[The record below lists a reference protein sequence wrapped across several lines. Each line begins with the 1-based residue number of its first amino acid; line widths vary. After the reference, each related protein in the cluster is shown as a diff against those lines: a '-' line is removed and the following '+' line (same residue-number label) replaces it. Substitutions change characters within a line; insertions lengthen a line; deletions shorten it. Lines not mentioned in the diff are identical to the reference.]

1 MPAARRETM
10 RGVADRPNVLFFH
23 VDNLGFA
30 KLSCYSG
37 GPFRGVTTERID
49 AFARDGFR
57 LTNYCPESQ
66 CTPSRAALLT
76 GRHAVRSGTHSV
88 PLGAPGGWGL
98 VAWELT
104 LGDLLS
110 DAGYTCAA
118 YGKWHVGEGPGR
130 WPTDKGFEEW
140 YGPPPPTTRRCGPPT
155 RSTTR
160 RVTRSRTCWRAGAA
174 TPTSSSAS
182 T

>member
-1 MPAARRETM
+1 MARAGRSATDVDDGGT
-10 RGVADRPNVLFFH
+10 RPPNVLFFH
-23 VDNLGFA
+23 VDNLGFGE
-30 KLSCYSG
+30 LSCYSG

-104 LGDLLS
+104 
-110 DAGYTCAA
+110 
-118 YGKWHVGEGPGR
+118 
-130 WPTDKGFEEW
+130 
-140 YGPPPPTTRRCGPPT
+140 
-155 RSTTR
+155 
-160 RVTRSRTCWRAGAA
+160 
-174 TPTSSSAS
+174 
-182 T
+182 